1 MVFKVIVCTLLAY
14 FIGTFQTAI
23 IFSKNVKKQDI
34 RAFGSGNAG
43 STNMLRTFGWGAG
56 AITFL
61 GDLLKGALAAL
72 VCGWIGGDLCMAF
85 GGVAV
90 LLGHIFP
97 VEFGFK
103 GGKGVATSFGVM
115 LAISPLAALIT
126 FVVCAIIALVTRY
139 VSIASLIGVLAF
151 FITSLF
157 MGRAAIAI
165 MFFLIAVIVFC
176 THIGNIGR
184 LLNGTEKPFY
194 GNQKDESARFGS
206 SAAQP
211 KKRNLK

>member
-14 FIGTFQTAI
+14 FMGTFETAI
-23 IFSKNVKKQDI
+23 LLSKNYKKRDI
-34 RAFGSGNAG
+34 RDYGSGNAG
-43 STNMLRTFGWGAG
+43 STNMLRTFGWASGAL
-56 AITFL
+56 TFL
-61 GDLLKGALAAL
+61 GDLVKGALAT
-72 VCGWIGGDLCMAF
+72 VICGWIGGDLCIAF

-90 LLGHIFP
+90 ILGHIFP

-115 LAISPLAALIT
+115 LAINPLAALII

-139 VSIASLIGVLAF
+139 VSIASLLGVLAF

-184 LLNGTEKPFY
+184 LINGTEKPFY
-194 GNQKDESARFGS
+194 GNTKEEYRSYS
-206 SAAQP
+206 SAP
-211 KKRNLK
+211 KRNLK